1 MIKKT
6 ASKSHLLATTTIVG
20 QPPVKP
26 SCFTNMLK
34 IKYCNGMDVQPACSH
49 SPLLNLEPE
58 QVLSHLTDLYLYAAL
73 HEVFYSSLMV
83 ENHMRL
89 EHMNRAIH
97 RLEKDVAGLRLR
109 YLHGN

>member
-1 MIKKT
+1 
-6 ASKSHLLATTTIVG
+6 
-20 QPPVKP
+20 
-26 SCFTNMLK
+26 
-34 IKYCNGMDVQPACSH
+34 MDAQSTCAH
-49 SPLLNLEPE
+49 WPLLNLEPE
-58 QVLSHLTDLYLYAAL
+58 QVLSHLTDLYLHVAV

-89 EHMNRAIH
+89 EHKNRAIH